1 MLPRQA
7 FLARLA
13 ASESDADVQAA
24 VEDMRALVAVWTP
37 LLREWRRTFVELDL
51 EDSRRV

>member
-24 VEDMRALVAVWTP
+24 VADMRALVAVP
-37 LLREWRRTFVELDL
+37 NGRPFALLSGDPGHASCLCA
-51 EDSRRV
+51 